1 MRQRFFVSFPAGFSH
16 ALCASLAF
24 LGSRKIMSIL
34 SEEEL
39 NPPHAAL
46 PMHWHE
52 VDWKR
57 LCLVQLIPN
66 MYHFGMCYL
75 YNVTLTSVIVQMLQ
89 FFKKTRAGV
98 SGWLDGL
105 LQNGW
110 SHHLCRSSTLR
121 TSGFMVTQR
130 WQNGDF
136 GLEWS
141 HDGWSYH
148 VLSNRAF
155 QDVDAIDQWV

>member
-1 MRQRFFVSFPAGFSH
+1 MGQRFFVSFPAGFSH

-39 NPPHAAL
+39 NPPHA
-46 PMHWHE
+46 PWNMHWHD
-52 VDWKR
+52 VDHLEKA
-57 LCLVQLIPN
+57 
-66 MYHFGMCYL
+66 MFGSAYPEHVPLWYVLFIQCY
-75 YNVTLTSVIVQMLQ
+75 TLTSVFVQMLR

-121 TSGFMVTQR
+121 TSGFMVLSC
-130 WQNGDF
+130 F
-136 GLEWS
+136 IESGLPRCGCNWS
-141 HDGWSYH
+141 MG
-148 VLSNRAF
+148 VMRVK
-155 QDVDAIDQWV
+155 QQ